1 MAQGDNPQAPQTT
14 AEFAALEAE
23 EFAAEER
30 AARGEPQAGPQRATS
45 GGPGAAGDDA
55 GAVARGYFGAL
66 ERGER
71 TAQREWYHDE
81 TTDLTMYG
89 VWGPTGKGEAVAW
102 FDELYAA
109 FPDFRLEILDLVAE
123 GERAVVR
130 WRARGTFAGPGRFQG
145 FAPNGAA
152 VSVEGMDVVWAREG
166 RIRRLVSYTDHAT
179 IARQLGALPPQGSP
193 AEAGLTRALNAR
205 TSVAGRLGGSPEPE
219 EIAAGVWRVQGGF
232 PGECNVYLLRDDQTH
247 AGTGGLTMFD
257 AGGRYMTAQVRAAA
271 ARLGGISRIV
281 LGHGHPDHRGTAP
294 AFGVPVL
301 CHPDEVA
308 DAEGTG
314 GWRYFQVDRLPR
326 VHRVAHTRVLHPHVW
341 DGGPVHVTET
351 VVEGDTVAGFEVVHL
366 PGHAPGLI
374 ALWRARDRLALVSDA
389 FYTIDLWGRAQEPA
403 LPFEAYNLDGELA
416 RASLRKL
423 AALEPAAAWP
433 GHGEP
438 VRGDVRAALERAA
451 AG

>member
-1 MAQGDNPQAPQTT
+1 MAQRDNPQAPQTT
-14 AEFAALEAE
+14 AEFAALETE
-23 EFAAEER
+23 EFEAEER
-30 AARGEPQAGPQRATS
+30 AAREKPQAGAQ
-45 GGPGAAGDDA
+45 GAAGDDA

-81 TTDLTMYG
+81 AGDLTMYG
-89 VWGPTGKGEAVAW
+89 TWGPSGKGEAVAW
-102 FDELYAA
+102 FDDLYAA
-109 FPDFRLEILDLVAE
+109 FPDFRLEVLDLITE
-123 GERAVVR
+123 GDRAVVR

-152 VSVEGMDVVWAREG
+152 VSVEGMDVLWAHEG
-166 RIRRLVSYTDHAT
+166 RVGRLVSYTDNAT
-179 IARQLGALPPQGSP
+179 IARQLGAMPPQGSP

-205 TSVAGRLGGSPEPE
+205 TTVAGRLGGSTEPE

-232 PGECNVYLLRDDQTH
+232 PGDCNVYLLRDG
-247 AGTGGLTMFD
+247 AGLTMFD

-271 ARLGGISRIV
+271 ARLGGIERIV
-281 LGHGHPDHRGTAP
+281 LSHGHPDHRGTAP
-294 AFGVPVL
+294 AFDIPTL

-314 GWRYFQVDRLPR
+314 GWRYWQLDKLPAI
-326 VHRVAHTRVLHPHVW
+326 HRIAHTRVLHPRFW
-341 DGGPVHVTET
+341 DGGPARITET
-351 VVEGDTVAGFEVVHL
+351 VVEGDTVAGFEVIHL

-374 ALWRARDRLALVSDA
+374 ALWRAEDRLALVSDA
-389 FYTIDLWGRAQEPA
+389 FFTLDLWGRAREPA
-403 LPFEAYNLDGELA
+403 LPFEAYNLDTELA

-433 GHGEP
+433 GHAEP
-438 VRGDVRAALERAA
+438 VRGDVREALERAA

>member
-1 MAQGDNPQAPQTT
+1 MAQHDDPQPPQTT

-23 EFAAEER
+23 EFEAEER
-30 AARGEPQAGPQRATS
+30 AARGSAQAGAH
-45 GGPGAAGDDA
+45 GAAVGPGEDA
-55 GAVARGYFGAL
+55 GAVAQGYFGAL

-81 TTDLTMYG
+81 ATDLTMYG
-89 VWGPTGKGEAVAW
+89 LWGPTGKWEAVAW

-109 FPDFRLEILDLVAE
+109 FPDFRLEMLDLVAE

-130 WRARGTFAGPGRFQG
+130 WRARGTFAGPGHFQG

-152 VSVEGMDVVWAREG
+152 LSVEGMDVLWAREG
-166 RIRRLVSYTDHAT
+166 RVARLIAYTDHAT

-219 EIAAGVWRVQGGF
+219 EIAAGVWRVRGGF
-232 PGECNVYLLRDDQTH
+232 PGDCTVYLLADDGTH

-271 ARLGGISRIV
+271 ARLGGVSRIV
-281 LGHGHPDHRGTAP
+281 LSHAHPDHRGTAP
-294 AFGVPVL
+294 AFEVPLL

-314 GWRYFQVDRLPR
+314 GWRYFQVDRLPA
-326 VHRVAHTRVLHPHVW
+326 VHRIAHTRVLHPRFW
-341 DGGPVHVTET
+341 DGGPVRVTET
-351 VVEGDTVAGFEVVHL
+351 VVEGDTVAGFEVIHL

-374 ALWRARDRLALVSDA
+374 ALWRADDRLALVSDA

-403 LPFEAYNLDGELA
+403 VPFEAYNLDTELA

-423 AALEPAAAWP
+423 AALEPAVAWP

-438 VRGDVRAALERAA
+438 VRGDVRGALERAA
-451 AG
+451 A

>member
-1 MAQGDNPQAPQTT
+1 MAQRDNPQAPQTT

-23 EFAAEER
+23 EFEAEER
-30 AARGEPQAGPQRATS
+30 AARGTPQAGAQ
-45 GGPGAAGDDA
+45 GAAGDDA

-81 TTDLTMYG
+81 ASDLTMYG
-89 VWGPTGKGEAVAW
+89 TWGPTGKWEAVAW

-109 FPDFRLEILDLVAE
+109 FPDFRLEVLDLVGE
-123 GERAVVR
+123 GDRAAVR

-145 FAPNGAA
+145 FTPNGAA
-152 VSVEGMDVVWAREG
+152 VSVEGMDVLWAREG
-166 RIRRLVSYTDHAT
+166 RVGRLVSYTDNAT
-179 IARQLGALPPQGSP
+179 IARQLGAMPPQGSP

-205 TSVAGRLGGSPEPE
+205 TTVAGRLGGSTEPE

-232 PGECNVYLLRDDQTH
+232 PGDCNVYLLRDG
-247 AGTGGLTMFD
+247 AGLTMFD

-271 ARLGGISRIV
+271 ARLGGIDRIV
-281 LGHGHPDHRGTAP
+281 LSHGHPDHRGTAP
-294 AFGVPVL
+294 AFDIPAL

-314 GWRYFQVDRLPR
+314 GWRYWQLDKLPAI
-326 VHRVAHTRVLHPHVW
+326 HRIAHARVLHPRFW
-341 DGGPVHVTET
+341 DGGPVRITET
-351 VVEGDTVAGFEVVHL
+351 VVEGDTVAGFEVIHL

-374 ALWRARDRLALVSDA
+374 GLWRAEDRLALVSDA
-389 FYTIDLWGRAQEPA
+389 FYTLDLWGRAQEPA
-403 LPFEAYNLDGELA
+403 LPFEAYNLDTEMA

-433 GHGEP
+433 GHAEP
-438 VRGDVRAALERAA
+438 VRGDVREALERAA

>member
-1 MAQGDNPQAPQTT
+1 MAERDNPQAPQTT

-23 EFAAEER
+23 EFEAEER
-30 AARGEPQAGPQRATS
+30 AARGTPQAGVQ
-45 GGPGAAGDDA
+45 GAAGDDA

-81 TTDLTMYG
+81 ASDLTMYG
-89 VWGPTGKGEAVAW
+89 TWGPAGKWEAVAW

-109 FPDFRLEILDLVAE
+109 FPDFRLEVLDLISE
-123 GERAVVR
+123 GDRAVVR

-145 FAPNGAA
+145 FAPNGAG
-152 VSVEGMDVVWAREG
+152 VSVEGMDVLWAREG
-166 RIRRLVSYTDHAT
+166 RVGRLMSYTDNAT
-179 IARQLGALPPQGSP
+179 IARQLGAMPPQGSP

-205 TSVAGRLGGSPEPE
+205 TTVAGRLGGSTEPE

-232 PGECNVYLLRDDQTH
+232 PGDCNVYLLRDG
-247 AGTGGLTMFD
+247 AGLTMFD

-271 ARLGGISRIV
+271 ARLGGIDRIV
-281 LGHGHPDHRGTAP
+281 LSHGHPDHRGTAP
-294 AFGVPVL
+294 AFDIPAL

-314 GWRYFQVDRLPR
+314 GWRYWQLDKLPAI
-326 VHRVAHTRVLHPHVW
+326 HRIAHTRVLHPRFW
-341 DGGPVHVTET
+341 DGGPVRITET
-351 VVEGDTVAGFEVVHL
+351 VVEGDTVAGFEVIHL

-374 ALWRARDRLALVSDA
+374 ALWRAEDRLALVSDA
-389 FYTIDLWGRAQEPA
+389 FYTVDLWGRAQEPA
-403 LPFEAYNLDGELA
+403 LPFEAYNLDTEMA

-433 GHGEP
+433 GHAEP
-438 VRGDVRAALERAA
+438 VRGDVREALERAA